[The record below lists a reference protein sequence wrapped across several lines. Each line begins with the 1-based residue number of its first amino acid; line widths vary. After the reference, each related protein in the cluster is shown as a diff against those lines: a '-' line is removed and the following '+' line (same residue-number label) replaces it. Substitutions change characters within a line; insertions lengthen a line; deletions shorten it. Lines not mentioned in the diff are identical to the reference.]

1 MLALASSMIYLLA
14 VTQLTNAAPINPLA
28 YTVTTSDLEWPSQW
42 VKTEQSA
49 LRVMVQGSGPSVV
62 IIPSY
67 GRDGGED
74 FNGISTIL
82 VKAGYK
88 VLRPQPRGIMGSIGP
103 MSNVTLD
110 DLAADVA
117 QVIDTLA
124 GGRAIVFGHAFGTF
138 VTKRTA
144 LNYPDKVPAIITAA
158 PGAPDIPSDIAP
170 LPLVCGN
177 LTLPVSVRLAA
188 LEKGFFKPGHNARI
202 WLDGWY
208 PQTLALEHA
217 AIEAAG
223 DMTTFWAGANTTQV
237 LEIIPAEDPFQPQ
250 AQWNYT
256 IDRFA
261 DRVTVAV
268 VENASHALFPENLS
282 GVANAVLPWIEMQS
296 TRL

>member
-1 MLALASSMIYLLA
+1 MFVFNALLTWLSA
-14 VTQLTNAAPINPLA
+14 TQLADAAPVGSITNIG
-28 YTVTTSDLEWPSQW
+28 TTDDLEWPSQW
-42 VKTEQSA
+42 VQTEKST
-49 LRVMVQGSGPSVV
+49 LRVLVQGSGPSVL
-62 IIPSY
+62 IYPSY
-67 GRDGGED
+67 GRDSGQD

-82 VKAGYK
+82 VNAGYK
-88 VLRPQPRGIMGSIGP
+88 VLRPQPRGIMGSVGP

-117 QVIDTLA
+117 QVIDSLA

-144 LNYPDKVPAIITAA
+144 LNYSDKVPAIITAA
-158 PGAPDIPSDIAP
+158 PGAPNIPADIAP

-177 LTLPVSVRLAA
+177 MTLPVSVRLAA
-188 LEKGFFKPGHNARI
+188 LEKGFFTPEDNARI

-208 PQTLALEHA
+208 PETLAFEHA
-217 AIEAAG
+217 AIESAG

-237 LEIIPAEDPFQPQ
+237 LEVIPAEDPFQPE

-256 IDRFA
+256 INRFPDRA
-261 DRVTVAV
+261 TIAV
-268 VENASHALFPENLS
+268 VPDASHALFPENLV
-282 GVANAVLPWIEMQS
+282 GVANAILPWVKMQS

>member
-1 MLALASSMIYLLA
+1 MLTLNTLFTWLAA
-14 VTQLTNAAPINPLA
+14 TQLVNAAPVGS
-28 YTVTTSDLEWPSQW
+28 VTTIVTADDLEWPSQW
-42 VKTEQSA
+42 VQTAEST
-49 LRVMVQGSGPSVV
+49 LRVLVQGSGPSVL
-62 IIPSY
+62 IYPSY
-67 GRDGGED
+67 GRDSGED

-82 VKAGYK
+82 VDAGYK
-88 VLRPQPRGIMGSIGP
+88 VLRPQPRGIMGSVGP
-103 MSNVTLD
+103 MTNVTLD

-144 LNYPDKVPAIITAA
+144 LNYPDKVPAIITAS
-158 PGAPDIPSDIAP
+158 PGAPKIPADIAP

-177 LTLPVSVRLAA
+177 LTLPASVRLAA
-188 LEKGFFKPGHNARI
+188 LEKGFFTAEHNARI

-208 PQTLALEHA
+208 PETLALEHA

-223 DMTTFWAGANTTQV
+223 DMTTFWAGANSTQV
-237 LEIIPAEDPFQPQ
+237 LEIIPAEDPFQPE

-256 IDRFA
+256 IDNFPERA
-261 DRVTVAV
+261 TIAV
-268 VENASHALFPENLS
+268 VPNASHALFPENLAD
-282 GVANAVLPWIEMQS
+282 VVNVVLPWLKMQS

>member
-1 MLALASSMIYLLA
+1 MFALASLLTCLVA
-14 VTQLTNAAPINPLA
+14 ATQLANAAPVSSA
-28 YTVTTSDLEWPSQW
+28 TAVVTSDDLEWPSQW
-42 VKTEQSA
+42 VKTEQST
-49 LRVMVQGSGPSVV
+49 LRVLVQGSGPSVL
-62 IIPSY
+62 IYPSY
-67 GRDGGED
+67 GRDGGQD
-74 FNGISTIL
+74 FNGISAIL
-82 VKAGYK
+82 VEAGYK
-88 VLRPQPRGIMGSIGP
+88 VLRPQPRGIMGSVGP

-110 DLAADVA
+110 DLAGDVA
-117 QVIDTLA
+117 QVIDALA

-144 LNYPDKVPAIITAA
+144 LNYPDKVPAIITAS

-202 WLDGWY
+202 WLNGWY
-208 PQTLALEHA
+208 PETLMLEHA

-223 DMTTFWAGANTTQV
+223 DMTTFWAGANSTQV
-237 LEIIPAEDPFQPQ
+237 LEIIPAEDPFQPK

-261 DRVTVAV
+261 ERATIAV
-268 VENASHALFPENLS
+268 VPNASHALFPENLGS
-282 GVANAVLPWIEMQS
+282 IADIVLPWVKMQS